1 MRHGEFTKDMSEL
14 EQTELTI
21 AIIDDDKMVLK
32 SLENAIRDDG
42 FSVHAFSD
50 PIKGIDF
57 IEQEKADVVIS
68 DICMPDHD
76 GFAVLKSVKES
87 APECDVI
94 FITAHGQMDIAI
106 RALRE
111 GATDFLEKPITGA
124 ALRASIERTSKFRA
138 LARTS
143 KLLSDK
149 VELLSRELQDQHND
163 TVMIGKSEQ
172 MKQVA
177 QQIIDLADSNATVL
191 ITGESGTGKELVAR
205 ALHAQS
211 DRSKGPYLTAN
222 CPSIPE
228 DLFESEMFGHR
239 KGAFTGAIET
249 RSGYIEACH
258 GGTLFLD
265 EIGDLPLKSQAKILR
280 LLEQR
285 TYMPV
290 GEHKEKTADVR
301 IVAATNQPLE
311 ELVKEKK
318 FREDLYYRLKVA
330 AIELPPLRKRPCD
343 IPVIALYYAL
353 KLAGEM
359 GREVEGLGDSAIA
372 ALQSYSF
379 PGNIRELRNTIE
391 STVIHFRKG
400 GMIEA
405 EDLPKLSGSPIA
417 AEDAS
422 DWRSGSLK
430 FTDVEKELYEEALSR
445 TNSNVSAA
453 ARMLGLSRGKL
464 RRRLEA
470 LNMTQDLAE

>member
-1 MRHGEFTKDMSEL
+1 MQSDEQSEL
-14 EQTELTI
+14 SI

-32 SLENAIRDDG
+32 SLQNTMTDDG
-42 FSVHAFSD
+42 FSVRAFSD
-50 PIKGIDF
+50 PAKGLDH
-57 IEQEKADVVIS
+57 IEKEKTDVVIS

-76 GFAVLKSVKES
+76 GFAVLSRVKAV
-87 APECDVI
+87 APDCDVI

-111 GATDFLEKPITGA
+111 GATDFLEKPITAA
-124 ALRASIERTSKFRA
+124 ALRASVERTSKFRA
-138 LARTS
+138 LSRTS

-149 VELLSRELQDQHND
+149 VELLSQELHARNTDA
-163 TVMIGKSEQ
+163 VLIGKSDK
-172 MKQVA
+172 MKTVA
-177 QQIIDLADSNATVL
+177 QQIMDLADSNATVL

-205 ALHAQS
+205 ALHTQS
-211 DRSKGPYLTAN
+211 SRKNGPYLTAN

-249 RSGYIEACH
+249 RSGYVEAAG

-285 TYMPV
+285 TFMPV

-311 ELVKEKK
+311 QLVKEKH

-330 AIELPPLRKRPCD
+330 TIELPPLRERPSD
-343 IPVIALYYAL
+343 IPIIALYYTL
-353 KLAGEM
+353 KLSAEM
-359 GREVEGLGDSAIA
+359 GRKAEGLADSAIA

-379 PGNIRELRNTIE
+379 PGNVRELRNAIE
-391 STVIHFRKG
+391 SAVIHFRKS

-405 EDLPKLSGSPIA
+405 EDLPALSGSPVSDQ
-417 AEDAS
+417 EEP

-430 FTDVEKELYEEALSR
+430 FTDVEKELYEEAMSR
-445 TNSNVSAA
+445 TNDNVSAA

-470 LNMTQDLAE
+470 LNMNQGLAE